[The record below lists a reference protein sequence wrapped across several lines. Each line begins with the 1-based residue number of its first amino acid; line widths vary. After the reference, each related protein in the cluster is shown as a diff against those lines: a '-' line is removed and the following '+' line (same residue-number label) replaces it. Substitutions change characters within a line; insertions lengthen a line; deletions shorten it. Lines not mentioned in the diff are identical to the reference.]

1 MGVMAYI
8 IPQEWILRILILL
21 MFCLAGFV
29 FYRCNNIRKIAKEN
43 LTMLER
49 LENVEPLE
57 KALKKNASG
66 TGDYLRNNVN
76 LDKPFTKYESD
87 MGKSPTTFALFE
99 HLKTI
104 YDAGAKGSRLD
115 ADLLVQNTIGKIFNG
130 VGSIKTSISIFL
142 VMGILGTLIGLAIS
156 IGGFNGANFIMTGQT
171 SSTANELST
180 LFSNL
185 RGAFAPS
192 MWGVFFTICFVLGYS
207 WVIQNGYID
216 KVEEKLTLNTIQYWL
231 PKLYPTDFQR
241 GDKSIAKLNE
251 VIANADGINQ
261 GVTELEKNL
270 NSSNKL
276 LQQLQQVSKSLDTAS
291 NRFDKS
297 TDKIAQIKTLYEELR
312 KTNSTFN
319 DSLQQL
325 IDSAI
330 DDRKNAYQQYLEISK
345 HNHDNINAQGEA
357 MQKQIM
363 ALQTDLQEKTEQQ
376 RQQIAAQMATV
387 ADNTKKYFDTL
398 SAVMK
403 RQNDTFSEG
412 IQTQSNVFST
422 HIQNQSKA
430 WQDLLAAQNQK
441 LTAVLEKLQ
450 SYDKDFFST
459 VTNAGESLK
468 VSIEVNRKAA
478 EANQQLAEQLRLFE
492 TKLMQ
497 QQDELMEKL
506 IQPIQETLQGMGK
519 GIYQQLDKV
528 SKELN
533 RIQDTLKDTTDKLAE
548 IIDNSADNIHKL
560 IEPIQEIAQKLQSE
574 QEGFSHK
581 EEEVSTLLTDLQQTM
596 QQLNGNLN
604 VMTAAVAKQNGVSP
618 DTIEKYMEKQVE
630 LAAGASNRARKA
642 ERPDIPVHE
651 KTAGAVNGFLSVKN
665 IPIIAIAVL
674 LLISVVTQVVMVT
687 KISTLEQNQAAVNQ
701 VLMKG
706 EMNDSSGTN
715 P

>member
-21 MFCLAGFV
+21 MFCLAVFV

-49 LENVEPLE
+49 LENVKPLE
-57 KALKKNASG
+57 DALLSNH
-66 TGDYLRNNVN
+66 VN
-76 LDKPFTKYESD
+76 RDELFTKYEND

-104 YDAGAKGSRLD
+104 YDAGAKSSRLD
-115 ADLLVQNTIGKIFNG
+115 ADLLVQNTISKIFNG

-156 IGGFNGANFIMTGQT
+156 IGGFNGANFIMTSQT
-171 SSTANELST
+171 SSTANELSA
-180 LFSNL
+180 LFNNL

-207 WVIQNGYID
+207 WVIQNGCID

-241 GDKSIAKLNE
+241 VGNSIVKLNK

-270 NSSNKL
+270 DSSNKL
-276 LQQLQQVSKSLDTAS
+276 LQQLQRVSKSLDTAS
-291 NRFDKS
+291 DRFDKS

-312 KTNSTFN
+312 KANSAFN

-330 DDRKNAYQQYLEISK
+330 ADRKNAYQQYVEISK
-345 HNHDNINAQGEA
+345 HNYDNINAQGESL
-357 MQKQIM
+357 QKQII
-363 ALQTDLQEKTEQQ
+363 ALQKGLQEKTEQQ
-376 RQQIAAQMATV
+376 SQQVAAQMATV

-398 SAVMK
+398 SAVMQH
-403 RQNDTFSEG
+403 QNDTFSEG
-412 IQTQSNVFST
+412 IKTQSNIFST
-422 HIQNQSKA
+422 NIQNQSKA

-441 LTAVLEKLQ
+441 LTTVLEQLK
-450 SYDKDFFST
+450 SYDEHFFAT

-468 VSIEVNRKAA
+468 TSIEVNRKAA
-478 EANQQLAEQLRLFE
+478 AANQELAEQLRLFE
-492 TKLMQ
+492 TKLMH

-528 SKELN
+528 SSELH
-533 RIQDTLKDTTDKLAE
+533 RIQDPLEATTTEMQKMIDK
-548 IIDNSADNIHKL
+548 SADKINEL
-560 IEPIQEIAQKLQSE
+560 IKPIQEITQQLRDK

-581 EEEVSTLLTDLQQTM
+581 EEEVSILLTGLQQTM

-604 VMTAAVAKQNGVSP
+604 AMMAAVAGQNGVSI
-618 DTIEKYMEKQVE
+618 DVIKKYMEDQAK
-630 LAAGASNRARKA
+630 LAAGAGNRTGKA
-642 ERPDIPVHE
+642 ERPNVSVDE
-651 KTAGAVNGFLSVKN
+651 KPAGAANGFLSVKN

-674 LLISVVTQVVMVT
+674 LLLSVVTQVVMVT